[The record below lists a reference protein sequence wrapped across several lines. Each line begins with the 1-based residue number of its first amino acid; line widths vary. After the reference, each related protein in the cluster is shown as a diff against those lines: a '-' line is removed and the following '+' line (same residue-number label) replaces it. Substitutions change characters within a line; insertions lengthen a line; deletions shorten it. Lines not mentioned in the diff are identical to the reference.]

1 MEKLDIRSDIDSGS
15 VETIVMTQGLTKRK
29 FVLLAL
35 GFLVFNSSTTFANDD
50 DLEALNQRI
59 FQLFK
64 QGKYQEAI
72 PLAEKAVEITR
83 RLRGPEDT
91 KTATSLNSLALLY
104 WKMGEYAKA
113 EPLYQEAL
121 RIRQKVLGPEHPS
134 TATSLNNLAMLY
146 DHMAEYAKAEPL
158 YLEALRI
165 NQKVL
170 GPEHPDTAAGLDN
183 LAGLYDHMGEYVK
196 AEPLYQEALRIR
208 QKVLGP
214 EHPST
219 LNSLNNLAILY
230 DEMGEYVK
238 AEPLY
243 REALR
248 IRQKVLGSEHPSAA
262 TSLNNLAMLYQ
273 DMGEYAKA
281 EPLYREALRICR
293 KILGPEHPDT
303 AIMLGNLA
311 LLDLD
316 LGRIDEA
323 TALARQLSAAE
334 LTILAKILSFTSEH
348 QRLAYLDIFYPY
360 SLFPFLKGTEADLAV
375 AVLRYKGVVLDSIV
389 EDRLLAE
396 ASQASDDQK
405 RVEQLNVDKR
415 QLGQLLL
422 QPAQKLSAETN
433 QRIQSL
439 EEEVETIEGELAQHV
454 AGLGRARHALS
465 VRLEQVQE
473 AIPNDCALIEYL
485 RYSDYLGKGKW
496 EPRYGAIVLG
506 SKGPPSWIPLG
517 KANEIEHLVRRYG
530 ALVRGAPQEEELS
543 AN

>member
-1 MEKLDIRSDIDSGS
+1 
-15 VETIVMTQGLTKRK
+15 
-29 FVLLAL
+29 
-35 GFLVFNSSTTFANDD
+35 
-50 DLEALNQRI
+50 
-59 FQLFK
+59 
-64 QGKYQEAI
+64 
-72 PLAEKAVEITR
+72 
-83 RLRGPEDT
+83 
-91 KTATSLNSLALLY
+91 
-104 WKMGEYAKA
+104 MGEYA
-113 EPLYQEAL
+113 
-121 RIRQKVLGPEHPS
+121 
-134 TATSLNNLAMLY
+134 
-146 DHMAEYAKAEPL
+146 
-158 YLEALRI
+158 
-165 NQKVL
+165 
-170 GPEHPDTAAGLDN
+170 
-183 LAGLYDHMGEYVK
+183 
-196 AEPLYQEALRIR
+196 
-208 QKVLGP
+208 
-214 EHPST
+214 
-219 LNSLNNLAILY
+219 
-230 DEMGEYVK
+230 K

-248 IRQKVLGSEHPSAA
+248 IRQKVLGPEHPDTA
-262 TSLNNLAMLYQ
+262 TSLNNLAMLYR

-334 LTILAKILSFTSEH
+334 LTILAKILSFTSEQ

-396 ASQASDDQK
+396 ASQGSDDQK

-422 QPAQKLSAETN
+422 QSAQKLSAETN
-433 QRIQSL
+433 QRINSL

-465 VRLEQVQE
+465 VSFQQVQ
-473 AIPNDCALIEYL
+473 ATIPNDCALIEYL
-485 RYSDYLGKGKW
+485 RYSEYLGKGKW
-496 EPRYGAIVLG
+496 EPRYGAIVFG

-517 KANEIEHLVRRYG
+517 KADEIEHLVRRYG
-530 ALVRGAPQEEELS
+530 ALVRGAPQEEELIGEFTG
-543 AN
+543 AL